1 MDFRTSAVINLEYL
15 THNISTLRKLIGS
28 EVKLCIAVKGN
39 AYGHGLIPMAH
50 ACAER
55 NIDMLAVA
63 TPHEGRC
70 LRESGIQLP
79 ILVLTQH
86 TKNEIPDLFR
96 FGLIPLLSHIEYLQE
111 YNLYSQKFQKP
122 LTVHLKIDTGMSRGG
137 FLPEDSIKAFQKI
150 QNTPGINCT
159 GLATHFASGENLA
172 VTTRQVELFEQTVD
186 HIKSI
191 THNPLTIHAC
201 NSAGAFHFPQA
212 HYDMVRIGLG
222 AYGYGH
228 DSLKPILS
236 LYAQISQI
244 KRINRGTSVSYGGTW
259 TAPYDANIATILI
272 GYADGF
278 SRKFSNKGQVQINN
292 KLYPIVGNVC
302 MDQILVNLRDDY
314 YNIGTAATILDDN
327 QLSADILAAK
337 IDSIPYDILTNLSER
352 VQRIYIKKREV

>member
-15 THNISTLRKLIGS
+15 THNISTIRKLIGS
-28 EVKLCIAVKGN
+28 EAKLCIAVKGN
-39 AYGHGLIPMAH
+39 AYGHGLIPIAH
-50 ACAER
+50 ACADL

-63 TPHEGRC
+63 TPHEGRA

-111 YNLYSQKFQKP
+111 YRLYVQKFQQP

-137 FLPEDSIKAFQKI
+137 FFPEDAVKAFQKI
-150 QNTPGINCT
+150 QNTTGINCT
-159 GLATHFASGENLA
+159 GIATHFASGENQT
-172 VTTRQVELFEQTVD
+172 VTACQVELFTQTVN

-191 THNPLTIHAC
+191 AYNPLTIHAC
-201 NSAGAFHFPQA
+201 NSAGTFYFPQA

-228 DSLKPILS
+228 NSLRPILS

-244 KRINRGTSVSYGGTW
+244 KRIKRGTSVSYGGTW
-259 TAPYDANIATILI
+259 TASYDTNIATILI

-278 SRKFSNKGQVQINN
+278 SRNFSNKGQVQINN

-302 MDQILVNLRDDY
+302 MDQILVNLGDDN
-314 YNIGTAATILDDN
+314 YNIGTTVTILDDN
-327 QLSADILAAK
+327 QLSADILATK
-337 IDSIPYDILTNLSER
+337 IDSIPHDILTNLSER